1 LTAIDEIKNNID
13 IVDIVSETVKLR
25 RTGKNYIGFCPF
37 HSNTH
42 TPAFV
47 VFPDSGT
54 WKCFGQCAEGGDVF
68 SYIMK
73 RDGVDFQQALQTLAK
88 RAGIQLE
95 SFASED
101 KTKKDSQKHLIQ
113 LMEDAVSFY
122 MNNLLHHPAG
132 KPALAYLEKRGMTH
146 ETIETFKLGYASES
160 WDGTLQNM
168 LSKGYTREELIEVG
182 LVSEQRDDKGEVIKD
197 GRIYDR
203 FRNRIMI
210 PIFDSLGNPIAF
222 GARILNPDDVPKFLN
237 SPQTILF
244 DKGKTLFGLNQAK
257 RSIREKNQAVI
268 VEGYLDVIILHQ
280 AGFTNTVSPMGTAL
294 GEFQVKQLARQ
305 SRQIILALDADAAGD
320 NATLKGI
327 EVMRTAL
334 KGTGETAI
342 TESRNLIRQENKLNS
357 DIRITRIP
365 EGMDP
370 DEVVLRNP
378 AEWQQILNDAK
389 PIVTYM
395 MESLGEG
402 KNLDDAKVKS
412 EIADQILPLIFEVP
426 EAIERETYRQQL
438 ARYLKIS
445 ENLLRYS
452 PAVKAQT
459 KTGIKTRAA
468 FPEKP
473 SLNSDSA
480 LIFDPKEGFYS
491 KEITIMQ
498 YLFHFY
504 ESPGSFSKIDR
515 VFREFHLKPL
525 QKEDFE
531 QIDLREIA
539 ACYFQGISQDE
550 ELNTQKFIRE
560 NIPDSVKA
568 TFESIE
574 KPNFRGDVN
583 LTELDKDV
591 TRSIAFLRN
600 EKCNFNIN
608 ELQTLCLAGVEF
620 EKDVSEYNSIK
631 DQLIRERNFLEKLME
646 SLSPPKKK

>member
-1 LTAIDEIKNNID
+1 MTAIDEIKNNID

-54 WKCFGQCAEGGDVF
+54 WRCFGQCAEGGDVF

-101 KTKKDSQKHLIQ
+101 KTKKDSQKRLIR
-113 LMEDAVSFY
+113 LMEDAVSLY
-122 MNNLLHHPAG
+122 QNNLLHHPAG
-132 KPALAYLEKRGMTH
+132 KPALAYLEKRGITR
-146 ETIETFKLGYASES
+146 ETIEIFRLGYAPES

-182 LVSEQRDDKGEVIKD
+182 LVSEQRDDKGEVVKD

-210 PIFDSLGNPIAF
+210 PICDSMGNPIAF
-222 GARILNPDDVPKFLN
+222 GARILDPNDVPKFLN

-320 NATLKGI
+320 SATLKGI

-334 KGTGETAI
+334 KGTTETAI
-342 TESRNLIRQENKLNS
+342 AESRNLIRQENKLNS

-370 DEVVLRNP
+370 DEVVLRDP

-389 PIVTYM
+389 PIVIYM

-426 EAIERETYRQQL
+426 DAIERETYRQQL

-445 ENLLRYS
+445 ETLLRYT
-452 PAVKAQT
+452 PAVKSQAKSGQ
-459 KTGIKTRAA
+459 KTRAA
-468 FPEKP
+468 FPDKP
-473 SLNSDSA
+473 RLSSGSS
-480 LIFDPKEGFYS
+480 LIFDPKAGFYS

-515 VFREFHLKPL
+515 IFREFHLKPL

-531 QIDLREIA
+531 QTDLREIA

-550 ELNTQKFIRE
+550 ELNTQKYIRE
-560 NIPDSVKA
+560 NIPLTVME

-574 KPNFRGDVN
+574 KPNFHGIVN
-583 LTELDKDV
+583 LTELDKDI

-600 EKCNFNIN
+600 EKCVFNII
-608 ELQTLCLAGVEF
+608 EVQTLCRNITDT
-620 EKDVSEYNSIK
+620 EKDLSEY
-631 DQLIRERNFLEKLME
+631 QLILEQFKRERNCLERLLD
-646 SLSPPKKK
+646 SLSPK